1 MRSTKNKAAIPAAVA
16 QPIAIGPRLRKYLE
30 NGEYSL
36 RERAVFGIL
45 ISEALGVFGASGV
58 LVLAF
63 ISRVPGG
70 CMAGL

>member
-1 MRSTKNKAAIPAAVA
+1 MRSTKNKAATPAAVA

-45 ISEALGVFGASGV
+45 SSGALGVF
-58 LVLAF
+58 VLAF

-70 CMAGL
+70 CMADL